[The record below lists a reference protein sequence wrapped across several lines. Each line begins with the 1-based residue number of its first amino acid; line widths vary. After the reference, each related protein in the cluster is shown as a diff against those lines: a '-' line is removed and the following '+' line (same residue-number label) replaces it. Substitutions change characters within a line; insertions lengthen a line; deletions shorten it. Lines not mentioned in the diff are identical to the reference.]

1 MRAEISPLSTSA
13 RVLTSLLITF
23 LLISVLLILILIS
36 TGCGS
41 SLQPFGVPAAAAH
54 PAAPDSRADNQAEPA
69 SSDFTV
75 SLSPASLTIAPGK
88 SGSTKVTT
96 KISTGFDHKLTL
108 NATGLPGG
116 VTIKFTPATIPAP
129 GAGTS
134 TAEVSVSSAA
144 ATGTHSIT
152 IKAYDGSTT
161 SDATLTLKIAAAS
174 GPGATFQGCWYKTG
188 GSSYQGVQVG
198 VANPG
203 TYPFDA
209 DLYYGTVCDKS
220 TQADEFGFGQE
231 IKFGGFDYI
240 FWFDAFADQKN
251 MSALWHVGSD
261 TSACVNYE
269 VAPDCN

>member
-1 MRAEISPLSTSA
+1 MSPLRASVRA
-13 RVLTSLLITF
+13 LTSLPITF
-23 LLISVLLILILIS
+23 SLISILLTLTLIC

-41 SLQPFGVPAAAAH
+41 SLQPFGVPAPAH
-54 PAAPDSRADNQAEPA
+54 SAPAEPQPDSQAEPP
-69 SSDFTV
+69 SSDFSV

-88 SGSTKVTT
+88 SGSTKVTI
-96 KISTGFDHKLTL
+96 KISSGFDHALTL
-108 NATGLPGG
+108 SAANLPTG
-116 VTIKFTPATIPAP
+116 VTVKFTPATIPAP
-129 GAGTS
+129 GSGTS
-134 TAEVSVSSAA
+134 TAEVTVASTA

-152 IKAYDGSTT
+152 IKAADGSIT
-161 SDATLTLKIAAAS
+161 STAALSLKIATS

-188 GSSYQGVQVG
+188 GSSYQAVQVG

-240 FWFDAFADQKN
+240 FWFDAFANQKD